1 MEPKNKAAIVEE
13 KDDEL
18 VLTDEEFVSTDEMED
33 SLNAE
38 YEDVEIAALIA
49 QEEEEQVGISEGDER
64 LDELAL
70 LDKYGYQRK
79 MPCHKGIFS
88 LYLIIERQKKEC
100 IQ

>member
-70 LDKYGYQRK
+70 LDKYGY
-79 MPCHKGIFS
+79 
-88 LYLIIERQKKEC
+88 
-100 IQ
+100 

>member
-38 YEDVEIAALIA
+38 YEDVA
-49 QEEEEQVGISEGDER
+49 QFHSGELVNR
-64 LDELAL
+64 LSNDIRVMN
-70 LDKYGYQRK
+70 DRTNSVF
-79 MPCHKGIFS
+79 H
-88 LYLIIERQKKEC
+88 IEH
-100 IQ
+100 